1 MGADVIADV
10 GEEEGAD
17 VERSCSGW
25 DVLQMAEGKQFSDM
39 KVCCREGE
47 ASAGREMFKLLKS
60 RELQEQHRPG
70 YVSPKASKR
79 VSSSLGLR

>member
-1 MGADVIADV
+1 MRAGGVGADVIADV

-47 ASAGREMFKLLKS
+47 ASAGRAMFKLLKS

-70 YVSPKASKR
+70 YVSA
-79 VSSSLGLR
+79 